1 MPFYEYECSSCRY
14 YSEVLQKITDK
25 PLKKCPSCG
34 KNTFKKL
41 ISAPVFRL
49 KGSGWYETDF
59 KTDQDNKRNL
69 AGSDKED
76 APAKSESGAESK
88 TETAAAGAEADGKS
102 ESKSETK
109 AEGKTD
115 SKAEAKADG
124 KSGAKGP
131 SAAPTPAGR
140 KPPPPTTRNVA
151 ARGARGGKAPV
162 SKSTPAKR
170 AAPKRKS
177 GKRRGAR

>member
-59 KTDQDNKRNL
+59 KTDKDNKRNL

-76 APAKSESGAESK
+76 ASGKSEASSESKAEPAAAGADGKTESKADGKTDAKSDAKADAKSPGK
-88 TETAAAGAEADGKS
+88 GETAAA
-102 ESKSETK
+102 
-109 AEGKTD
+109 
-115 SKAEAKADG
+115 
-124 KSGAKGP
+124 
-131 SAAPTPAGR
+131 TPAP
-140 KPPPPTTRNVA
+140 KPPAVTTRNVA
-151 ARGARGGKAPV
+151 GRAAPGKSATARRAR
-162 SKSTPAKR
+162 PAKR
-170 AAPKRKS
+170 KASKPR
-177 GKRRGAR
+177 GRR

>member
-59 KTDQDNKRNL
+59 KTDKDNKRNL

-76 APAKSESGAESK
+76 SSAKTESGAESK
-88 TETAAAGAEADGKS
+88 PETAAADADGKT

-109 AEGKTD
+109 ADGKTD
-115 SKAEAKADG
+115 SKTESKADAKADS
-124 KSGAKGP
+124 KNASKTD
-131 SAAPTPAGR
+131 SAAPAP
-140 KPPPPTTRNVA
+140 KPPAATTRNVSRRA
-151 ARGARGGKAPV
+151 AAGKSASSRHARA
-162 SKSTPAKR
+162 AKR
-170 AAPKRKS
+170 KA
-177 GKRRGAR
+177 GKRRGGR